1 MRVIESIFVIS
12 KGSSDHLCNEF
23 RVMILDILFY
33 IAIGL
38 ILLSLLVV
46 GFIYIVA
53 KLVEQGFRAREDEA
67 QALLK
72 QLLVNNN

>member
-1 MRVIESIFVIS
+1 
-12 KGSSDHLCNEF
+12 
-23 RVMILDILFY
+23 MILDILFY